1 MSGISGPL
9 ILVSTV
15 TLDNYA
21 RAIISLSRRYSS
33 TSAFPG
39 NNYMDIAEWMIQER
53 YLLNSVK
60 QEKDA
65 ISSPFWSEKPHDL
78 VVVYNSGERQWDVQ
92 QYSQEQHEDFSAAT
106 PVPASGSGQIVFIRG
121 FISPSWVSAIGSK
134 YNIEPEFFK
143 RHMDF
148 LSMCIDRHSYSFP
161 SLVSSSNNIIRL
173 CVSTILHRDDF
184 GGQDLQ
190 SQRSYQRSEL
200 GSYRLQQLGSNRVR
214 CGDSLVREYST
225 VCPRFSVIEQWISLY
240 ITKTDRE
247 WAVIAWMDHG
257 RPLEESPPGPWSSH
271 LKSKATALPILQYHP
286 KMAFRTT
293 SNRLDPDAN
302 VTAEVQQSTTILP
315 LQYDSLIALVDLARR
330 APQDP
335 LSMCIPLFAHAAF
348 SEVQFLNLM
357 ESRIQKQVN
366 SIVDGLS
373 TDALGTLQYFSNIL
387 NRHAQQLKDST
398 RALFKLTE
406 RSSQGLDGT
415 RMEKQIAKNAGPLGL
430 DIGSCRQI
438 SGTGMVK
445 NVRSSSADGTF
456 TTEGLLE
463 DYEQLYAR
471 CMELSNLC
479 TQGISLA
486 MNKATIDESRRAIEQ
501 SERVKKLTLLA
512 TLFIPLSFSSSLL
525 GMNIDLLG
533 QNSTA
538 TSFPAVRACIFD
550 LDGLLINTEDIITL
564 STNKLLDKYG
574 RPAFTQSIRAQLMGI
589 PKSTNGDVFHSWA
602 RLPISQE
609 QFARESTELMQ
620 AQFPNCKP
628 LPGAEKLLSY
638 LNRARS
644 TSSGAKI
651 QMALASSTKSH
662 SYEQV
667 LGDDP
672 RVRQGRGKPAPDIFL
687 VALQALNPATD
698 SGVNHISPN
707 ECLVFEDSVIGV
719 EAARRAGM
727 RVVWVPHPD
736 VAVEYQ
742 ARQDDVLAGRT
753 KLVDI
758 GDAWQPGEIGDSWAE
773 CIKSLE
779 HFDYEKYGIDV
790 PL

>member
-15 TLDNYA
+15 TPDNYA

-39 NNYMDIAEWMIQER
+39 NNYVDIAEWMIQER
-53 YLLNSVK
+53 YLLNSVN

-106 PVPASGSGQIVFIRG
+106 PVPASGSGKIVFIRG

-366 SIVDGLS
+366 SIVEGLS

-415 RMEKQIAKNAGPLGL
+415 RVEKQIAKNAGPLGL

-438 SGTGMVK
+438 SGTEMVK
-445 NVRSSSADGTF
+445 NVRSSSSDGTF
-456 TTEGLLE
+456 TSEGLLE

-471 CMELSNLC
+471 CMELSDLC

-533 QNSTA
+533 QNSVQ
-538 TSFPAVRACIFD
+538 SWWFLVLCIP
-550 LDGLLINTEDIITL
+550 ITL
-564 STNKLLDKYG
+564 
-574 RPAFTQSIRAQLMGI
+574 
-589 PKSTNGDVFHSWA
+589 
-602 RLPISQE
+602 
-609 QFARESTELMQ
+609 FAYI
-620 AQFPNCKP
+620 F
-628 LPGAEKLLSY
+628 Y
-638 LNRARS
+638 LWDS
-644 TSSGAKI
+644 
-651 QMALASSTKSH
+651 
-662 SYEQV
+662 
-667 LGDDP
+667 
-672 RVRQGRGKPAPDIFL
+672 
-687 VALQALNPATD
+687 QALRR
-698 SGVNHISPN
+698 
-707 ECLVFEDSVIGV
+707 CLVRFWKRWCRAKRNVT
-719 EAARRAGM
+719 AA
-727 RVVWVPHPD
+727 
-736 VAVEYQ
+736 
-742 ARQDDVLAGRT
+742 
-753 KLVDI
+753 K
-758 GDAWQPGEIGDSWAE
+758 SWKDPSY
-773 CIKSLE
+773 I
-779 HFDYEKYGIDV
+779 V
-790 PL
+790 

>member
-15 TLDNYA
+15 TPDNYA

-39 NNYMDIAEWMIQER
+39 NNYVDIAEWMIQER

-106 PVPASGSGQIVFIRG
+106 PVPASGSGKIVFIRG

-148 LSMCIDRHSYSFP
+148 LSI
-161 SLVSSSNNIIRL
+161 
-173 CVSTILHRDDF
+173 
-184 GGQDLQ
+184 
-190 SQRSYQRSEL
+190 
-200 GSYRLQQLGSNRVR
+200 
-214 CGDSLVREYST
+214 
-225 VCPRFSVIEQWISLY
+225 
-240 ITKTDRE
+240 
-247 WAVIAWMDHG
+247 
-257 RPLEESPPGPWSSH
+257 PLEESPPGPWSSH

-366 SIVDGLS
+366 SIVEGLS

-415 RMEKQIAKNAGPLGL
+415 RVEKQIAKNAGPLGL

-438 SGTGMVK
+438 SGTEMVK
-445 NVRSSSADGTF
+445 NVRSSSSDGTF
-456 TTEGLLE
+456 TSEGLLE

-471 CMELSNLC
+471 CMELSDLC

-533 QNSTA
+533 QNSVQ
-538 TSFPAVRACIFD
+538 SWWFLVLCIP
-550 LDGLLINTEDIITL
+550 ITL
-564 STNKLLDKYG
+564 
-574 RPAFTQSIRAQLMGI
+574 
-589 PKSTNGDVFHSWA
+589 
-602 RLPISQE
+602 
-609 QFARESTELMQ
+609 FAYI
-620 AQFPNCKP
+620 F
-628 LPGAEKLLSY
+628 Y
-638 LNRARS
+638 LWDS
-644 TSSGAKI
+644 
-651 QMALASSTKSH
+651 
-662 SYEQV
+662 
-667 LGDDP
+667 
-672 RVRQGRGKPAPDIFL
+672 
-687 VALQALNPATD
+687 QALRR
-698 SGVNHISPN
+698 
-707 ECLVFEDSVIGV
+707 CLVRFWKRWCRAKRNVT
-719 EAARRAGM
+719 AA
-727 RVVWVPHPD
+727 
-736 VAVEYQ
+736 
-742 ARQDDVLAGRT
+742 
-753 KLVDI
+753 K
-758 GDAWQPGEIGDSWAE
+758 SWKDPSY
-773 CIKSLE
+773 I
-779 HFDYEKYGIDV
+779 V
-790 PL
+790 